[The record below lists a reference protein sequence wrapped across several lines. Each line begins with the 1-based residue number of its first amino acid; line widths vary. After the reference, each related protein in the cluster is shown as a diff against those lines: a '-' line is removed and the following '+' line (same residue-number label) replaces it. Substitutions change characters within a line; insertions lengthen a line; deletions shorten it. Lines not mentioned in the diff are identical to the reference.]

1 MMMIENL
8 LQRADKAVIK
18 NDIVTMLRIFEEMK
32 EVAE

>member
-1 MMMIENL
+1 MMIENL